1 MKPIIISEKHYVQF
15 PQATTT
21 ANALTQK
28 LIINTVSVVN
38 KDFQNEVEEGSVI
51 KAVWIELWVI
61 SAALNQSFGT
71 VTVEKIPV
79 AAPTM
84 TFTNANNLN
93 VYSNKKNILWTFEGL
108 YPEDAQNPIPVIRQW
123 IKIPKSKQ
131 RFGLSDRLALNITS
145 GADSIISC
153 GFMTYKEYK

>member
-61 SAALNQSFGT
+61 SAALN
-71 VTVEKIPV
+71 
-79 AAPTM
+79 
-84 TFTNANNLN
+84 
-93 VYSNKKNILWTFEGL
+93 
-108 YPEDAQNPIPVIRQW
+108 
-123 IKIPKSKQ
+123 
-131 RFGLSDRLALNITS
+131 
-145 GADSIISC
+145 
-153 GFMTYKEYK
+153 